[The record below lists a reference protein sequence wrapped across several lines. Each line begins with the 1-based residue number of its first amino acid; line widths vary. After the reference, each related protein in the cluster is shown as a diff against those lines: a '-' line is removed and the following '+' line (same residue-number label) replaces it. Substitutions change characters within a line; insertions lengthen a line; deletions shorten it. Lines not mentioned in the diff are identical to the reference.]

1 MASTAPTT
9 LLNSALWSEET
20 GFDTTIWSAKNL
32 CRCDNL
38 RLMSSEQDV
47 EASST
52 VTTHQ
57 VNVSLH
63 TDLPPR
69 VIQDRKSISEVWLLR
84 YGKESIKMLAFD
96 LSQFVSFIYGLPL
109 LVPLKSSGNR
119 LKCIRKTFQDCKRA
133 TRPFR
138 IVARK
143 NK

>member
-9 LLNSALWSEET
+9 LLNSALWTEET
-20 GFDTTIWSAKNL
+20 GFDTTTWSAKNL

-38 RLMSSEQDV
+38 RLMSSEQDI

-63 TDLPPR
+63 M
-69 VIQDRKSISEVWLLR
+69 DRKSINEVWLLR